1 MSNLLTPVPDDHDLD
16 FLYKC
21 TSEDLDLFISILLKG
36 GTNWLDTEDVF
47 KKYYPDHT
55 KYIREAIADFQRFG
69 GNTLANMWRDLFS
82 ESGGVPY
89 RKILIDVCD
98 NQKVRYEKSSAVEEI
113 ENVLLDKVVRDV
125 WGNLSYEEKLKL
137 LKELAIKGAASEA
150 GSDLMGTG
158 LSIVLAAFRSGG
170 FASYKLS
177 LIIANG
183 VAKAVLGRGLTLGAN
198 AMLAKGLSVLAGPV
212 GWAIS
217 GMWTAIDVAGPA
229 MRITVPA
236 TVAIAVLRHMKTLA
250 WKCGG
255 AIAADYEAGKYSTCK
270 MRSQQDS
277 SLTHSDVGQ
286 QVSLSAGEWKWK
298 CCNCGFVHHGMT
310 APDRCSRCGATTR
323 NMEWMGE

>member
-16 FLYKC
+16 FLYRC
-21 TSEDLDLFISILLKG
+21 TSEDLDLFISILRNG
-36 GTNWLDTEDVF
+36 GTNLLDTEDVF

-55 KYIREAIADFQRFG
+55 RYIKEAIADFQRFG
-69 GNTLANMWRDLFS
+69 GNTFANMWRDLFC

-89 RKILIDVCD
+89 REILIDVCD
-98 NQKVRYEKSSAVEEI
+98 NQNVRYEKNSSVEEI
-113 ENVLLDKVVRDV
+113 EHALLDKVVRDV
-125 WGNLSYEEKLKL
+125 WGNLSYEEKQKL
-137 LKELAIKGAASEA
+137 LKELAVKGAASEA
-150 GSDLMGTG
+150 GADLMGTG

-183 VAKAVLGRGLTLGAN
+183 IAKAVLGRGLTLGAN
-198 AMLAKGLSVLAGPV
+198 AMLAKGLSVFTGPV

-217 GMWTAIDVAGPA
+217 GIWTAIDVAGPA

-236 TVAIAVLRHMKTLA
+236 TVAIASLRRMKTIA
-250 WKCGG
+250 WKYGCDID
-255 AIAADYEAGKYSTCK
+255 AWLRAGEYSTCK
-270 MRSQQDS
+270 MRIQQDS

-286 QVSLSAGEWKWK
+286 QVPLSAGEWKWK